1 MATYN
6 RAKTIERAINS
17 VLNQSYA
24 NLELIIVDD
33 GSSDNTSSILMKYR
47 DPRIR
52 VFKHAQNRGQTAA
65 RNSGLKQIKG
75 DWFTIFDSDDEM
87 MPNAIETMIKIPLSL
102 DHTITSVTCNCW
114 EPISNKFLGQGLNKD
129 GYINGNEVMPLCEGD
144 FWGITKTSLLM
155 GDSFN
160 ENLLG
165 MLSTLWYKINE
176 RAKSYYIHEPLSI
189 VHIEGNDRVT
199 NQNYLN
205 VNFNRQILHY
215 ENLIKEELYLKIT
228 KKLRP
233 DEFYSLCRAGL
244 FYMRINSNKYL
255 SSKYYELLKSYKK
268 GPLSDFIVKYEL
280 PAIIY
285 KIYFK
290 LMPRIKIA
298 IRRFRKII
306 LNIYG
311 EPDTFHEIYLPAV

>member
-17 VLNQSYA
+17 VLNQSYT
-24 NLELIIVDD
+24 NLELIIIDD
-33 GSSDNTSSILMKYR
+33 GSIDNTSSILKKYR

-65 RNSGLKQIKG
+65 WNSGLKQIKG
-75 DWFTIFDSDDEM
+75 DWFTIFGSDDEM
-87 MPNAIETMIKIPLSL
+87 VPNAIETMMKIPLSF

-165 MLSTLWYKINE
+165 RLSTLWYKINE

-215 ENLIKEELYLKIT
+215 ENLINEELYLKIT

-244 FYMRINSNKYL
+244 LYMRINRNKYL
-255 SSKYYELLKSYKK
+255 SSKYYEFLKSYKK

-280 PAIIY
+280 PAIVYITY
-285 KIYFK
+285 LK
-290 LMPRIKIA
+290 LMPRIKKA
-298 IRRFRKII
+298 IRRFRK
-306 LNIYG
+306 
-311 EPDTFHEIYLPAV
+311 